1 MNSSLITY
9 KFKYETNEEANAFI
23 LKCMKQYT
31 SMFHYAYNR
40 VVDGWTPKQIKDSL
54 KTKLNNVD
62 LMDTLIVAC
71 AQQQASGLN
80 EQIKNSDNPDRK
92 IIFGGRK
99 NYIRRCKGLISK
111 EEYQLKRI
119 SPLLSMGEANQKG
132 NRKFKI
138 NQDLHS
144 ITFQINRNNHYTLE
158 LKGVY
163 GKREKVLSKLYEL
176 QEKKEI
182 PITYRIDKEYIYI
195 SFDESKVKQYKRN
208 RFVENRVMSIDM
220 NPNYIGWSIVD

>member
-1 MNSSLITY
+1 MDTHLITY
-9 KFKYETNEEANAFI
+9 KFKYEANEEANAFI

-40 VVDGWTPKQIKDSL
+40 VSDGWTPKQIKDSL

-62 LMDTLIVAC
+62 LMDTLIVSC

-119 SPLLSMGEANQKG
+119 SPLMSIGEANQKA

-138 NQDLHS
+138 NQDLHT
-144 ITFQINRNNHYTLE
+144 ITFQINRYNHHTLL

-182 PITYRIDKEYIYI
+182 PITYKLDREYIYI
-195 SFDESKVKQYKRN
+195 SFDESLIEKYKRN
-208 RFVENRVMSIDM
+208 RFVENRVMAIDM
-220 NPNYIGWSIVD
+220 NPNYIEI